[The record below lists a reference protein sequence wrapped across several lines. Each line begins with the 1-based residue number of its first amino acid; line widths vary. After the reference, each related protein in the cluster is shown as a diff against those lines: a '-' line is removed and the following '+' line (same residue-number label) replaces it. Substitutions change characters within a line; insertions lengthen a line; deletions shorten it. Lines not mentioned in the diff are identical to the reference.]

1 MKTPR
6 STLLR
11 SLTTPAHAIALAAV
25 ATGSMACNEDIAY
38 FPPLEGSETLGES
51 TEATE
56 TVVGLAVATD
66 TLSTLVDAVVAA
78 DLAGTLDG
86 EGPFTVFAP
95 NNAAFDAAFEAL
107 GITPDQLLADT
118 ETLTEIL
125 LYHVAG
131 RELLAADV
139 IQAGSVGTLQ
149 GDEIAVSVDGEV
161 VTLNG
166 SATVVAADIGGTN
179 GVVHLIDAVLL
190 PPDDEPAEP
199 VEDSIVDIAVATER
213 LSTLVDAVIAA
224 DLATTLDGP
233 GPYTVFAP
241 TNEAFAG
248 LLGALGITADELFA
262 DVDALREVL
271 LYHVVASAYP
281 AAEIGTLSTLGT
293 AAGGTLSVEL
303 IDGVLLIGGAK
314 VVAPDI
320 QSSNGIVHIIDSV
333 LLP

>member
-6 STLLR
+6 SALLR

-25 ATGSMACNEDIAY
+25 ATGSMACNQDLAY
-38 FPPLEGSETLGES
+38 FPPLEGGEN

-66 TLSTLVDAVVAA
+66 TLSTLVEAVVAA

-95 NNAAFDAAFEAL
+95 SNAAFDAAFEAL
-107 GITPDQLLADT
+107 GITPEQLLADT

-131 RELLAADV
+131 QELVAADI

-149 GDEIAVSVDGEV
+149 GDEIAVSFDGEV

-179 GVVHLIDAVLL
+179 GVVHVIDGVLL
-190 PPDDEPAEP
+190 PPDDEPVEP
-199 VEDSIVDIAVATER
+199 VEPVEGSIVDIAVATER

-248 LLGALGITADELFA
+248 LLGSLGITADELFA

-303 IDGVLLIGGAK
+303 IDGVVLIGGAK
-314 VVAPDI
+314 VVAADI